1 MSMNTKKILL
11 VLCVLLFSGS
21 HVFAGGD
28 PIVALQQEMTSLRQ
42 MVSELKGVVEKQS
55 RIISNQGSKIMG
67 LSEQL
72 EREVRVATPKAQ
84 PSSYMGSK
92 VPKWTPEIGVIADMV
107 AKLDSAKE
115 DAEGADR
122 LSVREVELVFGSEI
136 DPYSRFDATISFS
149 DFEQASLEEMYV
161 THFGLP
167 WEITGR
173 FGKFKPKV
181 GKAIPVHRDSLDTVD
196 EPLVIEKWFGVEGYS
211 KAGADFTKALEF
223 PWPLPQEITIGVLEG
238 GNGEEGT
245 AFGDVRRR
253 QTFYSHAENYI
264 DISDVTG
271 LELGLSHLAGSK
283 DADSSKEINIIGFDG
298 TLTHHIS
305 STSRVKL
312 QSEVF
317 YMDRQETDTDLEDNL
332 WGLYALVDVQ
342 MNPKWALGFRYDHVD
357 PVDNPVVNPDDSD
370 EAYSGYITFFQS
382 EFARWRAQFKHV
394 DAASGVDDNQ
404 FLLQGTFSIG
414 EHKHKIN

>member
-181 GKAIPVHRDSLDTVD
+181 GKAIP
-196 EPLVIEKWFGVEGYS
+196 
-211 KAGADFTKALEF
+211 
-223 PWPLPQEITIGVLEG
+223 
-238 GNGEEGT
+238 
-245 AFGDVRRR
+245 
-253 QTFYSHAENYI
+253 
-264 DISDVTG
+264 
-271 LELGLSHLAGSK
+271 
-283 DADSSKEINIIGFDG
+283 
-298 TLTHHIS
+298 
-305 STSRVKL
+305 
-312 QSEVF
+312 
-317 YMDRQETDTDLEDNL
+317 
-332 WGLYALVDVQ
+332 
-342 MNPKWALGFRYDHVD
+342 
-357 PVDNPVVNPDDSD
+357 
-370 EAYSGYITFFQS
+370 
-382 EFARWRAQFKHV
+382 
-394 DAASGVDDNQ
+394 
-404 FLLQGTFSIG
+404 
-414 EHKHKIN
+414 